1 MQEEVAR
8 AHDFLI
14 RLQDGRNA
22 FAFQDRGSDFV
33 LPVSGCGS
41 ATGWLC
47 HSSQKTNKRKRPR
60 ARSAAV
66 LIGDQGQQLAKGHR
80 FFGLAFI
87 RNHCLHLCCTISRL
101 IITDHKC
108 CFFQGKGQYGGTKSR
123 RATPATTTLQ
133 NYSALNQSSALSQVS
148 WSISSIRSLSVL
160 APPITERPL
169 APA

>member
-1 MQEEVAR
+1 MGEMHLHFRIAV
-8 AHDFLI
+8 LI
-14 RLQDGRNA
+14 LC
-22 FAFQDRGSDFV
+22 FQFQAVDQQLVGFV
-33 LPVSGCGS
+33 IQ
-41 ATGWLC
+41 AKR
-47 HSSQKTNKRKRPR
+47 QIRRKRPR

-66 LIGDQGQQLAKGHR
+66 FDRRSGPATRQRSSLLR
-80 FFGLAFI
+80 LAFI

-108 CFFQGKGQYGGTKSR
+108 CFFQGKGQYGGNKKAGER
-123 RATPATTTLQ
+123 PPATTTLQ